1 MDKLTKAF
9 VIAASSVVISV
20 GGVWLYQQYTVHQT
34 MEKCITKEV
43 GYRDDKSNNA
53 VVLDEWYTDMSKTDK
68 REWVR
73 SICVQELRSDGVL
86 SK

>member
-1 MDKLTKAF
+1 MDVLAKAF
-9 VIAASSVVISV
+9 VIAASTVVIAV
-20 GGVWLYQQYTVHQT
+20 GGVWLYQQYTVHQA

-53 VVLDEWYTDMSKTDK
+53 LVLDEWHTDMSKTDK

-73 SICVQELRSDGVL
+73 SICVQELRLDGVL